1 MICTVIIVEICFVF
15 FAKIMFTSVLGDT
28 HTISFFCLNSKSVV
42 NTQSC
47 AVFAD
52 YFHPFFMIFTH
63 CGFYCSFKR
72 KMVAKMSICERWEFR
87 PSPASPLKGQTAS
100 LWQRLHCCVRRPC
113 QPRTEA
119 TRRSADGILHSVSL
133 VPMVLQVCFRRDCN
147 CEPGHVLLVSLTPSQ
162 PHFPA
167 ACLHLHL
174 CTCASN
180 VCGDILE
187 NRSKHFEA
195 FMPYKVCNL
204 FVYGCMYVSL
214 LCEWKIPHVLTSV
227 LSLFFPFLCHPPNRL
242 FSCLT
247 RVFVS
252 SSEEI
257 ENTTCRRLFG
267 ELSLVLYGR
276 MFIILSL

>member
-1 MICTVIIVEICFVF
+1 
-15 FAKIMFTSVLGDT
+15 
-28 HTISFFCLNSKSVV
+28 
-42 NTQSC
+42 
-47 AVFAD
+47 
-52 YFHPFFMIFTH
+52 
-63 CGFYCSFKR
+63 
-72 KMVAKMSICERWEFR
+72 MSICERWEFE

-174 CTCASN
+174 CTYAST

-195 FMPYKVCNL
+195 FMPYKVCNCL
-204 FVYGCMYVSL
+204 CMAACMSRSFVNGKFPMFSP
-214 LCEWKIPHVLTSV
+214 LC
-227 LSLFFPFLCHPPNRL
+227 SLFFSIPLSSPRPSLQLFDTCLCVKQWRNWKYYMPQIVWRAFPRSLRQNVYNSFSLRLYLFLKPPL
-242 FSCLT
+242 IQASFWCY
-247 RVFVS
+247 VS
-252 SSEEI
+252 AKV
-257 ENTTCRRLFG
+257 
-267 ELSLVLYGR
+267 LVMLQMSG
-276 MFIILSL
+276 SDGWEPA